1 MLNLFVFAH
10 ALMYNFHYL
19 YHVLYSK
26 LQDNICMVKH
36 LMLIAS
42 NFYTLQ
48 EDIWC
53 TEYKEGVIYHIER
66 LRYNTG
72 FYEVFHTKN
81 KKEQKEQHKIRKSKP
96 RRMGRCHV
104 LSFLHAIKFS
114 AYKSGVSFVST

>member
-1 MLNLFVFAH
+1 MLNLFAFAH

-42 NFYTLQ
+42 NFYTSQ

-53 TEYKEGVIYHIER
+53 TE
-66 LRYNTG
+66 
-72 FYEVFHTKN
+72 
-81 KKEQKEQHKIRKSKP
+81 
-96 RRMGRCHV
+96 
-104 LSFLHAIKFS
+104 
-114 AYKSGVSFVST
+114 

>member
-1 MLNLFVFAH
+1 MITRRLLYSEKYVSPSPNCTIRTLLNWYYFDVHVKGYVTPNIETRYCKYEMLNLFAFAH

-42 NFYTLQ
+42 NFYTSQ

-53 TEYKEGVIYHIER
+53 TE
-66 LRYNTG
+66 
-72 FYEVFHTKN
+72 
-81 KKEQKEQHKIRKSKP
+81 
-96 RRMGRCHV
+96 
-104 LSFLHAIKFS
+104 
-114 AYKSGVSFVST
+114 